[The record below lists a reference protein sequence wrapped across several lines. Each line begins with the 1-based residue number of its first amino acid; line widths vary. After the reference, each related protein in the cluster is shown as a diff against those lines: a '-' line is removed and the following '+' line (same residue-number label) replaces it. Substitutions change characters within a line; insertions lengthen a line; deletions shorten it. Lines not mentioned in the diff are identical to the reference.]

1 MATTPFRME
10 FERRF
15 HVRNGVPTAYDV
27 VHVYQPGESQR
38 SKTPLRVAD
47 IMRVRDD
54 GDADNPA
61 WLAARLRRDAVLPAY
76 EAWCK
81 GEELPTDGTPLGAW
95 PGITPDQA
103 AGLKAAGL
111 RSVEEMANANDAL
124 LNKIALPNVRGLKE
138 LAANYLAGSDRA
150 KIAAALADKDTE
162 IALMR
167 EQMEELRQ
175 LTLESMR
182 AAEPDLEADGS
193 EAPRRRG
200 RPPKIHDEAAA

>member
-1 MATTPFRME
+1 ME

-15 HVRNGVPTAYDV
+15 HVRNGTPTAYDV

-47 IMRVRDD
+47 VMRVRDD
-54 GDADNPA
+54 GDPDNPA
-61 WLAARLRRDAVLPAY
+61 WLAARVRKDAVLPAY
-76 EAWCK
+76 EAWKK
-81 GEELPTDGTPLGAW
+81 GEELPTDGTPIGAW

-111 RSVEEMANANDAL
+111 RSIEEVANANDAL
-124 LNKIALPNVRGLKE
+124 MSKIPLPNVRGLKE
-138 LAANYLAGSDRA
+138 LAANFLAGSDRA
-150 KIAAALADKDTE
+150 KVASALADKDRE
-162 IALMR
+162 MAEMR
-167 EQMEELRQ
+167 EQMEEMRQ
-175 LTLESMR
+175 LLLESVR

-200 RPPKIHDEAAA
+200 RPPKSDATQAEIA

>member
-150 KIAAALADKDTE
+150 KIAAALADKDVE

-182 AAEPDLEADGS
+182 ASEPDLDADGS

-200 RPPKIHDEAAA
+200 RPPKHQDEAAA